1 MIMTSRTAGK
11 RFMTAAILG
20 IVCLAFSPLTNV
32 RAADEDSA
40 QVSALLSQTK
50 LEAIRL
56 REDANQMK
64 DFVRSNVAWD
74 THAAYSGLIADDIVA
89 MLDKIN
95 QLDRARSS
103 GSAWQQN
110 AIDKIKPLMKELAA
124 TTEALAKAMLEKPI
138 DRTEFNEYLQANYD
152 NAEQL
157 AALISN
163 FVDYGKA
170 KHRLEASAAK
180 LKLDSTA
187 K

>member
-1 MIMTSRTAGK
+1 
-11 RFMTAAILG
+11 
-20 IVCLAFSPLTNV
+20 
-32 RAADEDSA
+32 
-40 QVSALLSQTK
+40 
-50 LEAIRL
+50 
-56 REDANQMK
+56 
-64 DFVRSNVAWD
+64 
-74 THAAYSGLIADDIVA
+74 
-89 MLDKIN
+89 
-95 QLDRARSS
+95 
-103 GSAWQQN
+103 
-110 AIDKIKPLMKELAA
+110 MKELAA
-124 TTEALAKAMLEKPI
+124 TTEALATAMLEKPI

>member
-1 MIMTSRTAGK
+1 MIMTTNSVR
-11 RFMTAAILG
+11 RFVTAAILG
-20 IVCLAFSPLTNV
+20 IVCFVFSPLTSV
-32 RAADEDSA
+32 KAADEDST
-40 QVSALLSQTK
+40 QVSTLLSQAK

-56 REDANQMK
+56 REDSNQMN

-74 THAAYSGLIADDIVA
+74 THAAYSSIIADDIVA

-95 QLDRARSS
+95 QLDKARSS
-103 GSAWQQN
+103 GSPWQQA
-110 AIDKIKPLMKELAA
+110 AIDKIKPLMKELA
-124 TTEALAKAMLEKPI
+124 TTMEGLAAVMLEKPM

-170 KHRLEASAAK
+170 KHRLETTAAK
-180 LKLDSTA
+180 LKLEA
-187 K
+187 QGK

>member
-1 MIMTSRTAGK
+1 MDLILEFVSPVGDSVTFKRAGCVHTQRSESTGRRMIMTARTAGK

-64 DFVRSNVAWD
+64 DFVRSIVAWD

-124 TTEALAKAMLEKPI
+124 TTEALAKAMLEK
-138 DRTEFNEYLQANYD
+138 
-152 NAEQL
+152 
-157 AALISN
+157 
-163 FVDYGKA
+163 
-170 KHRLEASAAK
+170 
-180 LKLDSTA
+180 
-187 K
+187 